1 MIAPGA
7 TFNATQQVSVTAGSG
22 TIPALI
28 NQGVGFMANR
38 SIAIDTDAPAG
49 NRFDAG
55 ILVSPAGALYGT
67 VTPNAT
73 DVIVNGLRVT
83 LAGALVYESAA
94 AVLVVNGNGITAN
107 GRLAVV

>member
-1 MIAPGA
+1 MLAPGA
-7 TFNATQQVSVTAGSG
+7 TFNATQQVTVTAGAG

-28 NQGVGFMANR
+28 NQGIGFMANG

-49 NRFDAG
+49 ARYDAG

-73 DVIVNGLRVT
+73 DVVVNGLLVT
-83 LAGALVYESAA
+83 QTGALVYEVAA
-94 AVLVVNGNGITAN
+94 AALVVNGNGITAN